1 MMKRLCSLLLALLL
15 TAGLLTPAALADVEN
30 MQVSE
35 EGSELIKDFEGYRR
49 FAYEDGGKW
58 YIGYGSLCEKGDYPD
73 GISEKEAEDLMV
85 HHLMEIDLKLNAFLK
100 KYDIHLEQHQ
110 YDALASMTYNLGTS
124 WINPAYRLC
133 QYLMNG
139 IENYTEEE
147 VVNAIASWCHIG
159 RTPLHGLAVRRL
171 KEAFLFLY
179 GDYDNDGDEAY
190 TYVHFDVT
198 AEEIDHSTVFYPV
211 NTCYGELPTPTHP
224 GRYFRGWYTESG
236 ARLTGDDIAQIPITV
251 SADWGSSPVS
261 DTGVQ
266 STDWD
271 NPYSDLKEGEWYYS
285 YIKNL
290 TIAQKVDGY
299 PDGTFQ
305 PGKIITAGEAL
316 KLILLTAGFDE
327 QPAIDSHWASGYS
340 RLAQEQGYLLPE
352 DLTNLDAPIRRE
364 LIAQLAAQA
373 LHIPEA
379 NNPSPFADCDSP
391 YVRALYEAGIVTGSY
406 NEQNKLVY
414 LPQTGIIRSELC
426 ALVWRMLQYVPG
438 TTRPEPEPEPEPPTP
453 EELGY
458 IEYRDQKL
466 PLLYDVE
473 KCPYEKDL
481 FRLEGSF
488 MHYDDPDV
496 DAYVGIDVSSY
507 QGNVDWRKVKD
518 AGIEFVM
525 LRVGFRGYTQGT
537 LNLDEYFIQ
546 NAKGASQAG
555 LKVGCY
561 FFSTAT
567 NEREAIEEAEYLLD
581 AIEGLDIDYPVV
593 YDWEANSKSY
603 RNYGLEP
610 EILTDAAIAFC
621 ERVAEEGYIP
631 MVYFNLPTGYLR
643 YQLDRLT
650 DYDFWFAYYPNADSM
665 YPTMY
670 YNYHIWQYSDHGNV
684 NGIDGRVD
692 MNIAFKRW

>member
-1 MMKRLCSLLLALLL
+1 MMKRLCPLLLALLL
-15 TAGLLTPAALADVEN
+15 TVGLLPPAALADVET
-30 MQVSE
+30 MTISD
-35 EGSELIKDFEGYRR
+35 EGVALIQDFESYRR

-58 YIGYGSLCEKGDYPD
+58 YIGYGTLCGRDEFPD
-73 GISEKEAEDLMV
+73 GITPDEAEALMRAHMV
-85 HHLMEIDLKLNAFLK
+85 DMEAKLNSFLK
-100 KYDIHLEQHQ
+100 KYDIRLEQHQ
-110 YDALASMTYNLGTS
+110 YDALMSLTYNLGTS

-139 IENYTEEE
+139 IDRYSEEE
-147 VVNAIASWCHIG
+147 VVNAIASWCHTG
-159 RTPLHGLAVRRL
+159 RTPVHGLAVRRL

-224 GRYFRGWYTESG
+224 GRYFRGWYTDSG
-236 ARLTGDDIAQIPITV
+236 VRLTGDDIAQTPLTV
-251 SADWGSSPVS
+251 SADWGSSPAA

-266 STDWD
+266 STRWD

-290 TIAQKVDGY
+290 TQAGKVDGY

-316 KLILLTAGFDE
+316 KLILLTAGFEE
-327 QPAIDSHWASGYS
+327 QSPVTEHWASGYS
-340 RLAQEQGYLLPE
+340 RLAQEQGYLPPE
-352 DLTNLDAPIRRE
+352 ELTDLDAPIRRE

-373 LHIPEA
+373 LRVPEA
-379 NNPSPFADCDSP
+379 KEASPFADCDTP
-391 YVRALYEAGIVTGSY
+391 YVRALYEAGLVTGSY
-406 NEQNKLVY
+406 DGQNRLVY
-414 LPQTGIIRSELC
+414 LPRTGIIRSELC

-438 TTRPEPEPEPEPPTP
+438 TTRPQPEPEPEPLTP

-458 IEYRDQKL
+458 IEYRDKKI

-473 KCPYEKDL
+473 KCPYERDL

-488 MHYDDPDV
+488 MRYDDRDV
-496 DAYVGIDVSSY
+496 DSYIGIDVSSY
-507 QGNVDWRKVKD
+507 QGDVDWRKVRRS
-518 AGIEFVM
+518 GVEFVM

-537 LNLDEYFIQ
+537 LNLDTCFVD
-546 NAKGASQAG
+546 NAINAAAAG
-555 LKVGCY
+555 LRVGCY

-567 NEREAIEEAEYLLD
+567 NAAEAVEEAEYLLET
-581 AIEGLDIDYPVV
+581 IRGLPIDYPVV

-610 EILTDAAIAFC
+610 EVLTDAAIAFC

-643 YQLDRLT
+643 YELDRLT
-650 DYDFWFAYYPNADSM
+650 DYDFWFAYYPNEDSM

-670 YNYHIWQYSDHGNV
+670 YNYQIWQYSDHGSIE
-684 NGIDGRVD
+684 GIDGRVD
-692 MNIAFKRW
+692 MDIAFKRW